1 MARWND
7 EELLREEPEDKEI
20 WLITYAD
27 MVTLLLAIFII
38 LASISEIDPVKLEQ
52 ITDQLRKGAGATE
65 VRRKPLD
72 EVLAKLRQIARDN
85 HFEEQLEISSDA
97 RGIKLEFSSSVF
109 FAQGDGELQAG
120 ALPILEKVAI
130 ALKAISHDGY
140 RLFVEGHTDDVPIT
154 VGGRYGSNWELSTAR
169 ATNVVRFFLAHGLD
183 PAVLAA
189 SGFADTIPRVPNR
202 TPRGAAIAGNQAR
215 NRRVVI
221 KVYR

>member
-1 MARWND
+1 MHRPTDA
-7 EELLREEPEDKEI
+7 ELLHDEPEDKEI

-65 VRRKPLD
+65 ERRKPLD
-72 EVLAKLRQIARDN
+72 EVLAKLRQIAREN
-85 HFEEQLEISSDA
+85 HFENQLDIATDH

-109 FAQGDGELQAG
+109 FEQGDGELQPG
-120 ALPILEKVAI
+120 ATPILEKVAI

-140 RLFVEGHTDDVPIT
+140 RLFVEGHTDDVPIS
-154 VGGRYGSNWELSTAR
+154 GARYASNWELSTAR
-169 ATNVVRFFLAHGLD
+169 ATNVVRFFLARGID

-189 SGFADTIPRVPNR
+189 SGFADTLPRVPNR
-202 TPRGAAIAGNQAR
+202 TPTGQALPDNQSR